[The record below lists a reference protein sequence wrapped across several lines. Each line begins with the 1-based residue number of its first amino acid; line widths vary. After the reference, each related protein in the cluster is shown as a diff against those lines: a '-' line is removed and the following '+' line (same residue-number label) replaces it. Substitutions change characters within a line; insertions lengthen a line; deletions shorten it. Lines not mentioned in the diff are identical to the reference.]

1 MVHIRESEVYLNVG
15 ELLYNVIA
23 VYIITV
29 LVKISAKF
37 ESHYNLLAVSRYL
50 STIFPQQI
58 SIFKYS
64 RLKHLIQLLLYV
76 FFIHSFIQVEIML
89 ATLGSRT

>member
-1 MVHIRESEVYLNVG
+1 M
-15 ELLYNVIA
+15 IA